1 MNKYFATEIAGC
13 DAPLKK
19 RTVISPFDGSTV
31 GEIDLAGASHV
42 EQALVNAYAL
52 FRNRRAWLSLQ
63 QRINVLEN
71 LAALMEQQK
80 DELARLA
87 AMEGGK
93 PLIDSRVEVDRA
105 INGIKICIETISSE
119 AGARYA
125 LPEADPRNMR
135 FGFTSKE
142 PVGVVVA
149 VSAFNHPLNLI
160 VHQVAAAVAAGC
172 PVIVKPADD
181 TPLSCFNFASL
192 LTEAGLP
199 MSWCQALVPKKLELA
214 TALVSDPRVG
224 FFSFIGSAKV
234 GWMLRTKL
242 AAGTRCALEHGG
254 AAPVIVDATADLNKV
269 IPSLLKGGYYHSGQV
284 CVSVQRV
291 FVHELLLDELADKL
305 ATVVQQLRVGD
316 PLDDS
321 TELGPLIRPAEVK
334 RVAGWVQEAV
344 DAGATL
350 LAGGDVLPNNC
361 YQPTLLLEPPANCA
375 VSSKEIFGPVVC
387 LYSYRDVDDAIA
399 RANSLDVAFQAAV
412 FTQDVDRA
420 FEAYQQLD
428 AAAVM
433 VNDHTAFRHDA
444 MPFAGLRHS
453 GLAVGGIPFTIED
466 MQIDKLFVLKTQR

>member
-1 MNKYFATEIAGC
+1 MNNYFATEIAGC
-13 DAPLKK
+13 DPSRKT
-19 RTVISPFDGSTV
+19 RSVTSPFNGATV
-31 GEIDLAGASHV
+31 GEIELAGVEHV
-42 EQALVNAYAL
+42 EQALVNAYSL
-52 FRNRRAWLSLQ
+52 FRDRRAWLSLQ
-63 QRINVLEN
+63 QRITVLEK
-71 LAALMEQQK
+71 LAGLMEQQK
-80 DELARLA
+80 EELARLA

-93 PLIDSRVEVDRA
+93 PLIDSRVEADRA
-105 INGIKICIETISSE
+105 INGIKICVETISSE
-119 AGARYA
+119 AGTRYA
-125 LPEADPRNMR
+125 LPEADPQMMR
-135 FGFTSKE
+135 YGFTSKE

-160 VHQVAAAVAAGC
+160 VHQVGAAVAAGC

-181 TPLSCFNFASL
+181 TPLSCFNFARL

-199 MSWCQALVPKKLELA
+199 ESWCQVLLPEKIELA
-214 TALVSDPRVG
+214 TALVSDARVG

-234 GWMLRTKL
+234 GWMLRQKL

-291 FVHELLLDELADKL
+291 FVHESLLEEIAEKL
-305 ATVVQQLRVGD
+305 TVGVQQLRVGD
-316 PLDDS
+316 PLDDN
-321 TELGPLIRPAEVK
+321 TELGPLIRSAEVE
-334 RVAGWVQEAV
+334 RVASWVQEAV

-361 YQPTLLLEPPANCA
+361 YQPTLLLEPPAHCA

-387 LYSYRDVDDAIA
+387 LYSYRDVDEAIE

-412 FTQDVDRA
+412 FTQDIDRA

-466 MQIDKLFVLKTQR
+466 MQIDKLLVLKTQR

>member
-1 MNKYFATEIAGC
+1 MKNYFKTEIAGC

-19 RTVISPFDGSTV
+19 RAVTSPFDGSAV
-31 GEIDLAGASHV
+31 GEIDLAGVSHV

-52 FRNRRAWLSLQ
+52 FRNRHAWLSLQ
-63 QRINVLEN
+63 QRITVLER
-71 LAALMEQQK
+71 LAGLMEQQK

-93 PLIDSRVEVDRA
+93 PLIDSRVEADRA

-119 AGARYA
+119 SGSRYA
-125 LPEADPRNMR
+125 LPEADPGNIR

-181 TPLSCFNFASL
+181 TPLSCFNFARL
-192 LTEAGLP
+192 LEEAGLP
-199 MSWCQALVPKKLELA
+199 TSWCQVLVPKKIELA
-214 TALVSDPRVG
+214 TALVSDARVG

-291 FVHELLLDELADKL
+291 FVHELLLEELSEKL
-305 ATVVQQLRVGD
+305 ATEVQQLRVGD
-316 PLDDS
+316 PLDDC
-321 TELGPLIRPAEVK
+321 TELGPLIRSAEVE
-334 RVAGWVQEAV
+334 RVASWVQEAV

-350 LAGGDVLPNNC
+350 LAGGDALPNNC
-361 YQPTLLLEPPANCA
+361 YQPTLLLEPPANCS

-387 LYSYRDVDDAIA
+387 LYSYRDVDEAFD
-399 RANSLDVAFQAAV
+399 RANSLEVAFQAAV

-420 FEAYQQLD
+420 FEAYQRLD